1 MPETKA
7 FGAWMRGRRRELDLT
22 QEELARRVGCA
33 RITIRKIEAEQLR
46 PSQQMAE
53 LLREHLGV
61 PSGEREGFLRF
72 ARGGTS
78 TDSIQTSTPSHNL
91 RGQPPSSAPEV
102 QRPASNIPVPLTRLI
117 GRERELRD
125 VTRLHAGARLLTLT
139 GSGGV
144 GKTRLALQ
152 VAAEVLATF
161 KDGVWLVELAPLS
174 DEALVP
180 ITIANIL
187 GVREEPTR
195 PLMATLLDS
204 LRNKEVLLILDNCEH
219 LLEVCARLAEAVL
232 HASRD
237 SRVLA
242 TSREALGITGESS
255 YRVPSLECP
264 SPARANQ
271 LTSEQL
277 ERFPAVQLFTERAT
291 QAVSTFTVT
300 NANAAV
306 IGKICDRLDGIP
318 LAIELAAARVRY
330 LSVEEIAAR
339 LDDRLSLLT
348 GGSRTALPRQ
358 QTLRATLDWSHALLS
373 ETERVLFR
381 RLSAF
386 TGGWTL
392 EEAEQICAGNGMQ
405 SSEVSDVLAHL
416 VGKSL
421 VALADHAAG
430 SRYRMLETIRQ
441 FARERLLE
449 ANESEQLRDQHLHF
463 FMKLAEDSQP
473 VFETARRVEWLP
485 RLEIEHD
492 NLRAALEWA
501 CQRDLET
508 ARWLAGILERFWFFA
523 DHLGEARTWYERVL
537 DSGEQ
542 PTELKRGLGLAL
554 FSSGCVLL
562 NQGYLDEAGVRLEQ
576 SVAAWQQLSEPR
588 WLAFSLAWLAYL
600 LVQRGDREGACTI
613 YAQYEPLLR
622 ASTDGLMVAW
632 VLGNWGTS
640 RTALRR
646 DDPAGRALLDEALS
660 LARTLEDPF
669 CYVLCYSSL
678 GDWAVL
684 QGDYAAARRY
694 YLDSLEWRRQL
705 GTRWIIAAGLWQVA
719 NTMRLQADYLRAEP
733 MYAEALAL
741 SRALAD
747 QRSEAHISQELA
759 AVAMHLGD
767 LQWAATLLEQSLSAF
782 RRWGDALGTAR
793 CLMGFAD
800 LQLVLGHPEK
810 AARVLSFIEPWLHS
824 NKVQLVHFDRSNH
837 ARSLEAARKQL
848 SKAIFVT
855 AQAAGI
861 EMTLEEAIASVLP
874 PT

>member
-1 MPETKA
+1 MPETKT
-7 FGAWMRGRRRELDLT
+7 FGAWIRQRRRELDLT

-33 RITIRKIEAEQLR
+33 RITVRKIEAGELR
-46 PSQQMAE
+46 PSKQMAE
-53 LLREHLGV
+53 LLREQLEV
-61 PSGEREGFLRF
+61 PSSEGDAFLHV
-72 ARGGTS
+72 ARGESSGVLP
-78 TDSIQTSTPSHNL
+78 QTTASRQNPP
-91 RGQPPSSAPEV
+91 GQPPISALEV
-102 QRPASNIPVPLTRLI
+102 QRPASNIPAPLTRLI

-125 VTRLHAGARLLTLT
+125 VARLLAGARLLTLT

-161 KDGVWLVELAPLS
+161 KDGVWFVELAPLS

-180 ITIANIL
+180 STIASIL
-187 GVREEPTR
+187 GVREERTR

-219 LLEVCARLAEAVL
+219 LLDACARLADDVL

-264 SPARANQ
+264 SPERANQ

-277 ERFPAVQLFTERAT
+277 EHFPAVQLFTERAT
-291 QAVSTFTVT
+291 QAVWTFTVT

-306 IGKICDRLDGIP
+306 ISQICDRLDGIP
-318 LAIELAAARVRY
+318 LAIELAAARVRSFS
-330 LSVEEIAAR
+330 LEEIAAR

-348 GGSRTALPRQ
+348 GGGRTALPRQ

-373 ETERVLFR
+373 ETERLLFR

-392 EEAEQICAGNGMQ
+392 EEAEQICAGNGIQ
-405 SSEVSDVLAHL
+405 SSEVSGVLTHL

-421 VALADHAAG
+421 VTLGDHAGG

-449 ANESEQLRDQHLHF
+449 ANESELLRDQHLHF
-463 FMKLAEDSQP
+463 FVKLAEDSQP

-508 ARWLAGILERFWFFA
+508 ACWLAGILERFWFFA
-523 DHLGEARTWYERVL
+523 DHLSEARTWYDRVL
-537 DSGEQ
+537 DPGEQ
-542 PTELKRGLGLAL
+542 PTDLKRGLGLAL

-562 NQGYLDEAGVRLEQ
+562 NLGYLDEAGVRLEQ
-576 SVAAWQQLSEPR
+576 SVAAWQQLGEPR
-588 WLAFSLAWLAYL
+588 WLAFSVAWLAYL
-600 LVQRGDREGACTI
+600 LVQRGDPEGACTI
-613 YAQYEPLLR
+613 YAKYEPLLR
-622 ASTDGLMVAW
+622 ASNEGLLVAW
-632 VLGNWGTS
+632 VLGNWGSS

-660 LARTLEDPF
+660 LARILEDPF
-669 CYVLCYSSL
+669 CYLLCYSSL

-684 QGDYAAARRY
+684 QGDYAAALQY

-705 GTRWIIAAGLWQVA
+705 GTRWIIASGLWQVA

-733 MYAEALAL
+733 VYAEALAL

-759 AVAMHLGD
+759 AVALHLGD
-767 LQWAATLLEQSLSAF
+767 LQRAATLLERSLSAF
-782 RRWGDALGTAR
+782 RRWGDALGAAR
-793 CLMGFAD
+793 CLLGFAD
-800 LQLVLGHPEK
+800 LQLVQGHAEK
-810 AARVLSFIEPWLHS
+810 AARVLSFIEPWLQS
-824 NKVQLVHFDRSNH
+824 NKIQLVHFDRSNH

-848 SKAIFVT
+848 SEATFAT
-855 AQAAGI
+855 ARAAGI
-861 EMTLEEAIASVLP
+861 EMTPEEVIASVLA

>member
-7 FGAWMRGRRRELDLT
+7 FGAWVRRRRRELDLT

-33 RITIRKIEAEQLR
+33 RITIRKIEAAQLR
-46 PSQQMAE
+46 PSLQMAD
-53 LLREHLGV
+53 LLREHLVV

-78 TDSIQTSTPSHNL
+78 TDTIQTSTPSHNF

-102 QRPASNIPVPLTRLI
+102 QRHASNIPVPLTRLI

-125 VTRLHAGARLLTLT
+125 VTRLLAGARLLTLT

-152 VAAEVLATF
+152 VAAEVLAAF

-180 ITIANIL
+180 ITLANIL

-232 HASRD
+232 HASRA

-264 SPARANQ
+264 SLARANQ

-291 QAVSTFTVT
+291 QAVSTFTMT

-306 IGKICDRLDGIP
+306 IGQVCDRLDGIP
-318 LAIELAAARVRY
+318 LALELAAACVRY

-405 SSEVSDVLAHL
+405 SSEVSNVLAHL
-416 VGKSL
+416 VEKSL
-421 VALADHAAG
+421 VALADRATG
-430 SRYRMLETIRQ
+430 SRYRNSCATNTYI
-441 FARERLLE
+441 
-449 ANESEQLRDQHLHF
+449 
-463 FMKLAEDSQP
+463 
-473 VFETARRVEWLP
+473 
-485 RLEIEHD
+485 
-492 NLRAALEWA
+492 
-501 CQRDLET
+501 
-508 ARWLAGILERFWFFA
+508 
-523 DHLGEARTWYERVL
+523 
-537 DSGEQ
+537 
-542 PTELKRGLGLAL
+542 
-554 FSSGCVLL
+554 SS
-562 NQGYLDEAGVRLEQ
+562 
-576 SVAAWQQLSEPR
+576 
-588 WLAFSLAWLAYL
+588 
-600 LVQRGDREGACTI
+600 
-613 YAQYEPLLR
+613 
-622 ASTDGLMVAW
+622 
-632 VLGNWGTS
+632 
-640 RTALRR
+640 
-646 DDPAGRALLDEALS
+646 
-660 LARTLEDPF
+660 
-669 CYVLCYSSL
+669 
-678 GDWAVL
+678 
-684 QGDYAAARRY
+684 
-694 YLDSLEWRRQL
+694 
-705 GTRWIIAAGLWQVA
+705 
-719 NTMRLQADYLRAEP
+719 
-733 MYAEALAL
+733 
-741 SRALAD
+741 
-747 QRSEAHISQELA
+747 
-759 AVAMHLGD
+759 
-767 LQWAATLLEQSLSAF
+767 
-782 RRWGDALGTAR
+782 
-793 CLMGFAD
+793 
-800 LQLVLGHPEK
+800 
-810 AARVLSFIEPWLHS
+810 
-824 NKVQLVHFDRSNH
+824 
-837 ARSLEAARKQL
+837 
-848 SKAIFVT
+848 
-855 AQAAGI
+855 
-861 EMTLEEAIASVLP
+861 
-874 PT
+874 